1 LLPNLTSTDWLT
13 ILLYLFCVLAIG
25 FSYRA
30 SIKTSSDFLQA
41 GRTLPT
47 WICAVALI
55 AASLGSQEVIAMGAA
70 GARYGFQAA
79 LFFSLGTIPAML
91 FAALYMM
98 PIYYG
103 SGARSVPE
111 YLRLRFDLKTSL
123 LNACTF
129 AITTI
134 TSAGISLYLMARLF
148 QALHVFDPLFY
159 AYGWPRQGVFT
170 FSVLLPAAVVLAY
183 VLFAGLAGA
192 MVNQGVQFLLIVAG
206 FLPMVLIGLKNIG
219 GWAGL
224 NASLP
229 APNLLGSNASLHAG
243 VVGTAAIALTLGFV
257 LTAGRWTTDF
267 RILQAAM
274 AAKNIESARRVPL
287 FAAAVRLLLPFLLI
301 LPGVIAIGLPTP
313 HSNTVVRNENGA
325 IYHEITV
332 VPAEVAAGR
341 GLVPA
346 RLDPATGQPQ
356 LDAAGH
362 TILDYDRST
371 PNMLMHFLPTSLLG
385 LGLAAL
391 LASLMSG
398 LAAGVT
404 AFNTVF
410 TFDFYQPFIRK
421 NAVDKHYLAVARWA
435 AVAAILLSIG
445 TAYALTGFSNTGTH
459 DVAFNGILYL
469 LLLVFSLVNAPQLAT
484 FLLGMF
490 TKRATGLG
498 AFAGLAAGTAAAL
511 LHHGLTLS
519 IDAQPGLY
527 GGWIAV
533 VHRYPGVIAQCF
545 ATAILAFTVN
555 LIVASAVSLCTKPR
569 PEPELKN
576 LVHSLS
582 ARPGVSTLPKW
593 KRPEAIAVAILLAAI
608 ALGLFFA

>member
-1 LLPNLTSTDWLT
+1 
-13 ILLYLFCVLAIG
+13 
-25 FSYRA
+25 
-30 SIKTSSDFLQA
+30 
-41 GRTLPT
+41 
-47 WICAVALI
+47 
-55 AASLGSQEVIAMGAA
+55 
-70 GARYGFQAA
+70 
-79 LFFSLGTIPAML
+79 
-91 FAALYMM
+91 
-98 PIYYG
+98 
-103 SGARSVPE
+103 
-111 YLRLRFDLKTSL
+111 
-123 LNACTF
+123 
-129 AITTI
+129 
-134 TSAGISLYLMARLF
+134 
-148 QALHVFDPLFY
+148 
-159 AYGWPRQGVFT
+159 
-170 FSVLLPAAVVLAY
+170 
-183 VLFAGLAGA
+183 
-192 MVNQGVQFLLIVAG
+192 
-206 FLPMVLIGLKNIG
+206 
-219 GWAGL
+219 
-224 NASLP
+224 
-229 APNLLGSNASLHAG
+229 
-243 VVGTAAIALTLGFV
+243 
-257 LTAGRWTTDF
+257 
-267 RILQAAM
+267 
-274 AAKNIESARRVPL
+274 
-287 FAAAVRLLLPFLLI
+287 
-301 LPGVIAIGLPTP
+301 
-313 HSNTVVRNENGA
+313 
-325 IYHEITV
+325 
-332 VPAEVAAGR
+332 
-341 GLVPA
+341 
-346 RLDPATGQPQ
+346 
-356 LDAAGH
+356 
-362 TILDYDRST
+362 
-371 PNMLMHFLPTSLLG
+371 MLMHFLPTSLLG

-404 AFNTVF
+404 AFNAVF
-410 TFDFYQPFIRK
+410 TFDLYQSYIRK

-469 LLLVFSLVNAPQLAT
+469 LLLVFSLANTPQFAT

-490 TKRATGLG
+490 TKRATGHG

-555 LIVASAVSLCTKPR
+555 LLVASAVSRYTRTK